1 MPSTYAHF
9 RAGQR
14 LRAQLAGA
22 PKAAVEAHP
31 ELYNIGL
38 HGPDILFYYE
48 PYHKKHVSTAGY
60 RQHEKSGASF
70 FSFAAK
76 VVRQGAGRAE
86 DLAYLYGVLC
96 HFALDVR
103 CHGLIGEKMA
113 QSGLSHAEVEVE
125 LDRALLARDG
135 FAPASAHLVGHIVP
149 SRRNAVVI
157 EKFYPGVSAAEMEKA
172 LRGFVFYGELLRAPS
187 PLKRQALFAAL
198 RLAGCYRDIHGMVVR
213 TAADP
218 RCADSTEKLLT
229 LYERGEAL
237 ALHLIEEYE
246 AYLAGTAPLDETL
259 RWNFESRLP

>member
-14 LRAQLAGA
+14 LRARLTGT

-48 PYHKKHVSTAGY
+48 PYHKNRVSAVGY

-76 VVRQGAGRAE
+76 AIRSGAGRAQ

-103 CHGLIGEKMA
+103 CHGLIGEKMV

-125 LDRALLARDG
+125 LDRALLTRDG

-149 SRRNAVVI
+149 THRNAAVI
-157 EKFYPGVSAAEMEKA
+157 EKFYPGVSAAEVE
-172 LRGFVFYGELLRAPS
+172 
-187 PLKRQALFAAL
+187 
-198 RLAGCYRDIHGMVVR
+198 
-213 TAADP
+213 
-218 RCADSTEKLLT
+218 
-229 LYERGEAL
+229 
-237 ALHLIEEYE
+237 
-246 AYLAGTAPLDETL
+246 
-259 RWNFESRLP
+259 